1 MKDEQCSIARPVAL
15 LGDRWTLILLRQAFT
30 GVRRFDQFQA
40 TMGLSRAVL
49 AQRLPQLVDAGIFE
63 RTAYKDEHRTRYEY
77 RLTDKGMDLLP
88 TMIALR
94 QWGEKWETGT
104 PSNPVLVDKR
114 DMLPV
119 AEMCVHAADGRPL
132 EWEDLCFR
140 WQEELA
146 QVRAAE

>member
-1 MKDEQCSIARPVAL
+1 MFQSQELMSGPPVGGGVCATGCSSNR
-15 LGDRWTLILLRQAFT
+15 LGRLVDT
-30 GVRRFDQFQA
+30 GVLVREPCPDDRRK
-40 TMGLSRAVL
+40 
-49 AQRLPQLVDAGIFE
+49 I
-63 RTAYKDEHRTRYEY
+63 EY

-119 AEMCVHAADGRPL
+119 AEMRVHAADGRPL
-132 EWEDLCFR
+132 EWDDLCFR
-140 WQEELA
+140 WQEELE